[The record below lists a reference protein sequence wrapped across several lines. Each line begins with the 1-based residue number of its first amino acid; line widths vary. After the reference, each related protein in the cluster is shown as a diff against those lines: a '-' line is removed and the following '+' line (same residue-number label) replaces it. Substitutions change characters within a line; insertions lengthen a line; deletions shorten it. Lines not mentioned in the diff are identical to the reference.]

1 MSHSDQIATLK
12 ILNTIAIQL
21 NSVVDLNRALQLA
34 LTQTVEL
41 MGLQTGWIWLLHPDS
56 NSVFLAASH
65 QLPPAI
71 TKHPERLSG
80 WCYCIDQ
87 YLANDLNSVANIS
100 EITCT
105 RLKDLK
111 EGTKGLRYHATV
123 PLYDK
128 EQKIGLLNLV
138 SEKTNQLTAQQL
150 ELLQTIGTLL
160 STTIVRTRLF
170 EKSKSLGINEERQRL
185 VRQLKQGLLPTIE
198 QLKAQIDKSNTDNT
212 DTLEAL
218 HQVTQDLTTQTEQ
231 TLLGMSNPQ
240 SPTFAKKELQYPGT
254 PLTKREL
261 EVLEELKK
269 GKTNKEIGTTLFIS
283 ERTVKFHVSTMLS
296 KLDAAN
302 RTDAVQIAM
311 KRGLIQ
317 L

>member
-1 MSHSDQIATLK
+1 VSHSDQIATLK